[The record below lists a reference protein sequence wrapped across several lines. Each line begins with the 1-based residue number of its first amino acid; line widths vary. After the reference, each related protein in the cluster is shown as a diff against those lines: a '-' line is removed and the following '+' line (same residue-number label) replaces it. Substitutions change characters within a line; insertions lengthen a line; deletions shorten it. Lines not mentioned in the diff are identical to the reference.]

1 MRGKV
6 IFLTTFFIMFVGHFF
21 SQNII
26 TWELLKD
33 VEFDEIWSEE
43 FQAYY
48 MVPKFSKSVKEM
60 DGKEVQIRG
69 FIIPVDIVQDYYVL
83 SANPYSSCFFCG
95 QAGPESVMEIQM
107 IKKYGC
113 KKIYFA
119 SCAPIIKNTNQY
131 GIYIP
136 TQEELISFQRTE
148 EEIRQE
154 GCKGIEE
161 GCKERFKGIEE
172 R

>member
-1 MRGKV
+1 MRNK
-6 IFLTTFFIMFVGHFF
+6 IILATTFFLFFVGNIF

-26 TWELLKD
+26 TWELLKN

-48 MVPKFSKSVKEM
+48 MVPKFSDSVKEM

-107 IKKYGC
+107 IKKYEGLRMDQVITY
-113 KKIYFA
+113 KGTLKLNVDDIYQLNYILEDA
-119 SCAPIIKNTNQY
+119 EII
-131 GIYIP
+131 
-136 TQEELISFQRTE
+136 E
-148 EEIRQE
+148 
-154 GCKGIEE
+154 
-161 GCKERFKGIEE
+161 
-172 R
+172 

>member
-1 MRGKV
+1 MRNK
-6 IFLTTFFIMFVGHFF
+6 IILATILFLFFMGNIF

-26 TWELLKD
+26 TWELLKN

-48 MVPKFSKSVKEM
+48 MVPKFSESVKEM

-107 IKKYGC
+107 IKKYEGLRMDQVITY
-113 KKIYFA
+113 KGTLKLNVDDIYQLNYILEDA
-119 SCAPIIKNTNQY
+119 EIID
-131 GIYIP
+131 
-136 TQEELISFQRTE
+136 
-148 EEIRQE
+148 
-154 GCKGIEE
+154 
-161 GCKERFKGIEE
+161 
-172 R
+172 

>member
-1 MRGKV
+1 MRNK
-6 IFLTTFFIMFVGHFF
+6 IILATTFFLFLIVNIF

-26 TWELLKD
+26 TWELLKN
-33 VEFDEIWSEE
+33 VEFDEIWSDE

-48 MVPKFSKSVKEM
+48 MVPKFSESVKEM

-107 IKKYGC
+107 IKKYEGLRMDQVITY
-113 KKIYFA
+113 KGTLKLNVDDIYQLNYILEDA
-119 SCAPIIKNTNQY
+119 EII
-131 GIYIP
+131 
-136 TQEELISFQRTE
+136 E
-148 EEIRQE
+148 
-154 GCKGIEE
+154 
-161 GCKERFKGIEE
+161 
-172 R
+172 

>member
-1 MRGKV
+1 MRNKIILV
-6 IFLTTFFIMFVGHFF
+6 ITISLFFNNNIF

-26 TWELLKD
+26 TWELLKN

-48 MVPKFSKSVKEM
+48 MVPKFSESVKEM

-107 IKKYGC
+107 IKKYEGLRMDQVITY
-113 KKIYFA
+113 KGTLKLNVDDIYQL
-119 SCAPIIKNTNQY
+119 N
-131 GIYIP
+131 YIL
-136 TQEELISFQRTE
+136 EDA
-148 EEIRQE
+148 EIVE
-154 GCKGIEE
+154 
-161 GCKERFKGIEE
+161 
-172 R
+172 

>member
-1 MRGKV
+1 MRNK
-6 IFLTTFFIMFVGHFF
+6 IILATTFFLFFIGNIF

-26 TWELLKD
+26 TWELLKN

-48 MVPKFSKSVKEM
+48 MVPKFSESVKEM

-107 IKKYGC
+107 IKKYEGLRMDQVITY
-113 KKIYFA
+113 KGTLKLNMDDIYQLNYILEDA
-119 SCAPIIKNTNQY
+119 EII
-131 GIYIP
+131 
-136 TQEELISFQRTE
+136 E
-148 EEIRQE
+148 
-154 GCKGIEE
+154 
-161 GCKERFKGIEE
+161 
-172 R
+172 

>member
-1 MRGKV
+1 MRNK
-6 IFLTTFFIMFVGHFF
+6 IILATTFFLFFVGNIF

-26 TWELLKD
+26 TWELLKN

-48 MVPKFSKSVKEM
+48 MVPKFSESVKEM

-107 IKKYGC
+107 IKKYEGLRMDQVITYKGTLKLNVDDIYQLNYILEDAEI
-113 KKIYFA
+113 KK
-119 SCAPIIKNTNQY
+119 
-131 GIYIP
+131 
-136 TQEELISFQRTE
+136 
-148 EEIRQE
+148 
-154 GCKGIEE
+154 
-161 GCKERFKGIEE
+161 
-172 R
+172 

>member
-1 MRGKV
+1 MKNK
-6 IFLTTFFIMFVGHFF
+6 IILSTTFFLFFVGNIF

-26 TWELLKD
+26 TWELLKN

-48 MVPKFSKSVKEM
+48 MVPKFSESVKEM

-107 IKKYGC
+107 IKKYEGLRMDQVITY
-113 KKIYFA
+113 KGTLKLNVDDIYQL
-119 SCAPIIKNTNQY
+119 N
-131 GIYIP
+131 YIL
-136 TQEELISFQRTE
+136 EDA
-148 EEIRQE
+148 EIVE
-154 GCKGIEE
+154 
-161 GCKERFKGIEE
+161 
-172 R
+172 

>member
-1 MRGKV
+1 MRNK
-6 IFLTTFFIMFVGHFF
+6 IILAITISLFFISNIF

-26 TWELLKD
+26 TWELLKN

-48 MVPKFSKSVKEM
+48 MVPKFSESVKEM

-107 IKKYGC
+107 IKKYEGLRMDQVITY
-113 KKIYFA
+113 KGTLKLNVDDIYQLNYILEDA
-119 SCAPIIKNTNQY
+119 EII
-131 GIYIP
+131 
-136 TQEELISFQRTE
+136 E
-148 EEIRQE
+148 
-154 GCKGIEE
+154 
-161 GCKERFKGIEE
+161 
-172 R
+172 

>member
-1 MRGKV
+1 MRNK
-6 IFLTTFFIMFVGHFF
+6 IILAITISLFFVSNIF

-26 TWELLKD
+26 TWELLKN

-48 MVPKFSKSVKEM
+48 MVPKFSESVKEM

-107 IKKYGC
+107 IKKYEGLRMDQVITY
-113 KKIYFA
+113 KGTLKLNVDDIYQLNYVLEDA
-119 SCAPIIKNTNQY
+119 EII
-131 GIYIP
+131 
-136 TQEELISFQRTE
+136 E
-148 EEIRQE
+148 
-154 GCKGIEE
+154 
-161 GCKERFKGIEE
+161 
-172 R
+172 

>member
-1 MRGKV
+1 MKNKIILSISV
-6 IFLTTFFIMFVGHFF
+6 FLFFISNIF

-26 TWELLKD
+26 TWELLKN

-48 MVPKFSKSVKEM
+48 MVPKFSESVKQM
-60 DGKEVQIRG
+60 DGKKVQIRG

-107 IKKYGC
+107 IKKYEGLRMDQVITY
-113 KKIYFA
+113 KGTLKLNVDDIYQLNYILEDVE
-119 SCAPIIKNTNQY
+119 II
-131 GIYIP
+131 
-136 TQEELISFQRTE
+136 E
-148 EEIRQE
+148 
-154 GCKGIEE
+154 
-161 GCKERFKGIEE
+161 
-172 R
+172 

>member
-1 MRGKV
+1 MRNK
-6 IFLTTFFIMFVGHFF
+6 IILLTTFFLFFIGNIF

-26 TWELLKD
+26 TWELLKN

-48 MVPKFSKSVKEM
+48 MVPKFSESVKAM

-107 IKKYGC
+107 IKKYEGLRMDQVITY
-113 KKIYFA
+113 KGTLKLNVDDIYQLNYILEDA
-119 SCAPIIKNTNQY
+119 EII
-131 GIYIP
+131 
-136 TQEELISFQRTE
+136 E
-148 EEIRQE
+148 
-154 GCKGIEE
+154 
-161 GCKERFKGIEE
+161 
-172 R
+172 

>member
-1 MRGKV
+1 MKGKV
-6 IFLTTFFIMFVGHFF
+6 ILLTTFFIMFMGHFF

-48 MVPKFSKSVKEM
+48 MVPKFSNSVKEM

-69 FIIPVDIVQDYYVL
+69 FIIPVDIVKDYYVL

-95 QAGPESVMEIQM
+95 QAGPESVIEIQM
-107 IKKYGC
+107 IKKYEGLRMDQVITFQGTLRLNIDD
-113 KKIYFA
+113 IYQLNYILEEA
-119 SCAPIIKNTNQY
+119 QII
-131 GIYIP
+131 
-136 TQEELISFQRTE
+136 E
-148 EEIRQE
+148 
-154 GCKGIEE
+154 
-161 GCKERFKGIEE
+161 
-172 R
+172 

>member
-1 MRGKV
+1 MRNK
-6 IFLTTFFIMFVGHFF
+6 IILATTFLLFFVGNIF

-26 TWELLKD
+26 TWELLKN

-48 MVPKFSKSVKEM
+48 MVPKFSESVKEM

-107 IKKYGC
+107 IKKYEGLRMDQVITY
-113 KKIYFA
+113 KGTLKLNVDDIYQLNYILEDA
-119 SCAPIIKNTNQY
+119 EII
-131 GIYIP
+131 
-136 TQEELISFQRTE
+136 E
-148 EEIRQE
+148 
-154 GCKGIEE
+154 
-161 GCKERFKGIEE
+161 
-172 R
+172 

>member
-1 MRGKV
+1 MRNK
-6 IFLTTFFIMFVGHFF
+6 IILATTFFLFFIGNVF

-26 TWELLKD
+26 TWELLKN

-48 MVPKFSKSVKEM
+48 MVPKFSESVKEM

-107 IKKYGC
+107 IKKYEGLRMDQVITY
-113 KKIYFA
+113 KGTLKLNVDDIYQLNYILEDA
-119 SCAPIIKNTNQY
+119 EII
-131 GIYIP
+131 
-136 TQEELISFQRTE
+136 E
-148 EEIRQE
+148 
-154 GCKGIEE
+154 
-161 GCKERFKGIEE
+161 
-172 R
+172 

>member
-1 MRGKV
+1 MKNK
-6 IFLTTFFIMFVGHFF
+6 IILIIISFLFSFPIF

-26 TWELLKD
+26 SWELLKN

-48 MVPKFSKSVKEM
+48 MVPKFSSSVKVL
-60 DGKEVQIRG
+60 DNKEVQIRG

-107 IKKYGC
+107 IKKYEGLRMDQVITFQGTL
-113 KKIYFA
+113 KLNTDDIYQLNYILEEAKI
-119 SCAPIIKNTNQY
+119 
-131 GIYIP
+131 
-136 TQEELISFQRTE
+136 
-148 EEIRQE
+148 
-154 GCKGIEE
+154 IE
-161 GCKERFKGIEE
+161 
-172 R
+172 

>member
-1 MRGKV
+1 MKGKV
-6 IFLTTFFIMFVGHFF
+6 ILLTTFFIMFMSHFF

-48 MVPKFSKSVKEM
+48 MVPKFSNSVKEM

-107 IKKYGC
+107 IKKYEGLRMDQVITFQGTL
-113 KKIYFA
+113 KLNTDDIYQLNYILEEAKI
-119 SCAPIIKNTNQY
+119 
-131 GIYIP
+131 
-136 TQEELISFQRTE
+136 
-148 EEIRQE
+148 
-154 GCKGIEE
+154 IE
-161 GCKERFKGIEE
+161 
-172 R
+172 

>member
-1 MRGKV
+1 MRNK
-6 IFLTTFFIMFVGHFF
+6 IILATTFFLFFIVNIF

-26 TWELLKD
+26 TWELLKN

-48 MVPKFSKSVKEM
+48 MVPKFSESVKEL

-107 IKKYGC
+107 IKKYEGLRMDQVITY
-113 KKIYFA
+113 KGTLKLNVDDIYQLNYILEDA
-119 SCAPIIKNTNQY
+119 EII
-131 GIYIP
+131 
-136 TQEELISFQRTE
+136 E
-148 EEIRQE
+148 
-154 GCKGIEE
+154 
-161 GCKERFKGIEE
+161 
-172 R
+172 

>member
-1 MRGKV
+1 MRNK
-6 IFLTTFFIMFVGHFF
+6 IILAITFFLFFVGNIF

-26 TWELLKD
+26 TWELLKN

-48 MVPKFSKSVKEM
+48 MVPKFSESVKEM

-107 IKKYGC
+107 VKKYEGLRMDQVITY
-113 KKIYFA
+113 KGTLKLNVDDIYQLNYILEDA
-119 SCAPIIKNTNQY
+119 EII
-131 GIYIP
+131 
-136 TQEELISFQRTE
+136 E
-148 EEIRQE
+148 
-154 GCKGIEE
+154 
-161 GCKERFKGIEE
+161 
-172 R
+172 